1 MNKWET
7 NLHKQ
12 SAKNRTKVGKWTVDK
27 VALNRYIQHIT
38 KRNFLLDDRDI
49 DVKENERTELH
60 KIVVKSAIPHI
71 DEYDIDFQDAL
82 DEILTEECGMSDPT
96 AMGQ

>member
-12 SAKNRTKVGKWTVDK
+12 STKSRAKVGKWTVDK
-27 VALNRYIQHIT
+27 VALDRYIKHIT

-60 KIVVKSAIPHI
+60 KIVVKSAIPLI
-71 DEYDIDFQDAL
+71 DEYDIDFQDTL
-82 DEILTEECGMSDPT
+82 DGILVRECGFSDPT